1 MKHLL
6 LIRHAKSGWDNAN
19 LQDFDRPLS
28 DRGKKDAILME
39 NFLNKI
45 EYMPHLILCSPAR
58 RTQQTYDIL
67 FGVSEIKSTL
77 YPDDLYH
84 AGDEELLNIIKLTD
98 EDKKILVII
107 GHNPSLHNLL
117 EQMTNKKFTN
127 FPTSGIACLQM
138 DLEWEKVANTEAK
151 LIFFK
156 KPKDFQPC

>member
-45 EYMPHLILCSPAR
+45 EYKPDLILCSPAR

-67 FGVSEIKSTL
+67 FGVSKIKSTL
-77 YPDDLYH
+77 YIDNLYH
-84 AGDEELLNIIKLTD
+84 AGDEELLNIIRSID

-117 EQMTNKKFTN
+117 EQITNKKFTN

-138 DLEWEKVANTEAK
+138 DLEWEKVANTK
-151 LIFFK
+151 STLIFFK
-156 KPKDFQPC
+156 KPKDFQSC

>member
-45 EYMPHLILCSPAR
+45 EYKPHLILCSPAR

-77 YPDDLYH
+77 YLDDLYQKS
-84 AGDEELLNIIKLTD
+84 IIYILYTAITKHL
-98 EDKKILVII
+98 KI
-107 GHNPSLHNLL
+107 
-117 EQMTNKKFTN
+117 NKKY
-127 FPTSGIACLQM
+127 L
-138 DLEWEKVANTEAK
+138 
-151 LIFFK
+151 
-156 KPKDFQPC
+156 